1 MKNKM
6 ELVKVENGAITVSEE
21 IVNKIVVFNKKK
33 LEMDLIEK
41 ELKEKIKEAM
51 EENNIFETINIG
63 ELKIS
68 YRKSSIRTTVD
79 SKKFKEELPDIYEEY
94 SKKSNVSS
102 SISLSVE

>member
-1 MKNKM
+1 M
-6 ELVKVENGAITVSEE
+6 ELVKVENGVITVSEE

-51 EENNIFETINIG
+51 EENNIFETVNLG

-79 SKKFKEELPDIYEEY
+79 SKKLKEDMPDIFEEY

>member
-1 MKNKM
+1 M